1 MAFDE
6 LIDRVRDLMH
16 RAADQAGE
24 VGEALMVIEPTPP
37 YGGRGAAT
45 VLITAAA
52 LISIAL
58 LGGVGLASMII
69 MLLALGIIFMIL
81 SAVFGISF
89 DMDPAEIFRQGAGA
103 W

>member
-1 MAFDE
+1 MEFKLFDR
-6 LIDRVRDLMH
+6 LRDMYQ

-24 VGEALMVIEPTPP
+24 VGEALMVIEPAPP
-37 YGGRGAAT
+37 YGGHGVAT
-45 VLITAAA
+45 MLITSAA

-58 LGGVGLASMII
+58 LGGVGLASLLI

-81 SAVFGISF
+81 SSVFGISF
-89 DMDPAEIFRQGAGA
+89 DMDPAELFRQGAGA